1 MRRLYSIS
9 FTFLI
14 FSSLVVILQILKSD
28 SGSFRKKLYEWSRSK
43 WNLCDGLAILL
54 YYIGL
59 ILRLNQSTLT
69 AGRVVL
75 AIDIMFW
82 IIRLLDIFS
91 VNQNLGPY
99 VVIIGKMV
107 GIT

>member
-1 MRRLYSIS
+1 MHLFSDLS
-9 FTFLI
+9 FI
-14 FSSLVVILQILKSD
+14 ILQILKSD
-28 SGSFRKKLYEWSRSK
+28 SGSFRKRVYKWSRSK
-43 WNLCDGLAILL
+43 WNLCDGLAIMLF
-54 YYIGL
+54 YIGL
-59 ILRLNQSTLT
+59 ILRLNESSLT

-75 AIDIMFW
+75 ALDIMLW

-107 GIT
+107 GL

>member
-1 MRRLYSIS
+1 M
-9 FTFLI
+9 FHFQ
-14 FSSLVVILQILKSD
+14 VLKSD
-28 SGSFRKKLYEWSRSK
+28 SGRLYKKIYEWGQSK
-43 WNLCDGLAILL
+43 WNICDGLAIFL

-59 ILRLNQSTLT
+59 ILRFNESTMS
-69 AGRVVL
+69 AGRVIF
-75 AIDIMFW
+75 AIDIMLW

-107 GIT
+107 SC

>member
-1 MRRLYSIS
+1 ML
-9 FTFLI
+9 F
-14 FSSLVVILQILKSD
+14 
-28 SGSFRKKLYEWSRSK
+28 
-43 WNLCDGLAILL
+43 
-54 YYIGL
+54 YIGL

-75 AIDIMFW
+75 ALDIMLW

-107 GIT
+107 DIYIYAFYSVSQIVLEGARMTPRNRHTYKISMDNGFI